1 MIPDQNHRIYF
12 FLLILIGVALSLFI
26 ASSFVE
32 KSIHT
37 ADPLAIKDSVSNSTR
52 FKTTVP
58 FQDSETGKTTP
69 VTSEKPIVNQI
80 SAICGGDTQYLYIA
94 DSGNQ
99 CIQKILPD
107 GTVTARWGGFGIEP
121 GKFNEIKGIAID
133 RYGDI
138 YVADSGNNRIQKFD
152 TFGRYIMT
160 WGEYGTGPGKF
171 ISITALGVGPG
182 SEAGEEYIYVAD
194 SGSKKIQV
202 FTTTGTYLT
211 SWGEYGVFNP
221 ELIPETLD
229 TLQIITGVSY
239 PASYTPVKPIPNADP
254 MEVDRNF
261 KVLFQKGE
269 YVITIPVNRSY
280 YLGAKQNVDYIPDI
294 GKGSPEYWV
303 NHYISMYQD
312 PVNND
317 TYDTILNALRG
328 IRDSQSLS
336 EREYIELLVTFIQ
349 QLPYKE
355 SRDTRYPIE
364 IIHDK
369 EGNSADKALL
379 LLGLLERE
387 GFLSTYIYFPK
398 TGLCGIGIGTDPTY
412 RSSSLAEFST
422 KDRNKYIFINPNKPT
437 LIGVLDEA
445 LTSDD
450 PFLISFSNTTEQGT
464 ALYSHINFL
473 DHVVGTYFL
482 LEKRMHY
489 FEEMYTKAKD
499 SKEKKVWQE
508 RYDKAYQ
515 VYSFIRDHPHD
526 LAGSYTRIENSNVRE
541 MEF

>member
-1 MIPDQNHRIYF
+1 MIVDQNHRIYL
-12 FLLILIGVALSLFI
+12 FLLILIGVALSLFVVSLHI
-26 ASSFVE
+26 ETVL
-32 KSIHT
+32 HT
-37 ADPLAIKDSVSNSTR
+37 ADPIAIKDYALNITQYE
-52 FKTTVP
+52 KTPVFRDT
-58 FQDSETGKTTP
+58 ETNNPVP
-69 VTSEKPIVNQI
+69 VTSEKLIINQI

-99 CIQKILPD
+99 CIQKTLPD
-107 GTVTARWGGFGIEP
+107 GTVVARWGGFGIAP
-121 GKFNEIKGIAID
+121 GKFNEIKGIAVD
-133 RYGDI
+133 HYGDV

-152 TFGRYIMT
+152 TFGRYIT
-160 WGEYGTGPGKF
+160 SWGEYGTGPGKF
-171 ISITALGVGPG
+171 IGITAVSVGPG
-182 SEAGEEYIYVAD
+182 PGAGEEYIYVAD

-202 FTTTGTYLT
+202 FLTNGTYLT
-211 SWGEYGVFNP
+211 SWGEYGVFHP
-221 ELIPETLD
+221 ELIPESLD

-239 PASYTPVKPIPNADP
+239 PASYTPVKPVPNADP

-261 KVLFQKGE
+261 KVMFQKGE
-269 YVITIPVNRSY
+269 YGITIPVNRSY

-303 NHYISMYQD
+303 KHYISMYKD
-312 PVNND
+312 PVND
-317 TYDTILNALRG
+317 PTYDAILMPLRG

-336 EREYIELLVTFIQ
+336 EREYIELLVTFVQ

-387 GFLSTYIYFPK
+387 GFLSTYIYFPS
-398 TGLCGIGIGTDPTY
+398 TGICGIGIGTDPTH

-437 LIGVLDEA
+437 LMGVLDET
-445 LTSDD
+445 LTNDD
-450 PFLISFSNTTEQGT
+450 PFLISFSNATEQGT

-482 LEKRMHY
+482 LEKRLHY
-489 FEEMYTKAKD
+489 FEEMYNKVKD
-499 SKEKKVWQE
+499 SKEKKIWQE

-526 LAGSYTRIENSNVRE
+526 ITGSYTRIENSKVRE